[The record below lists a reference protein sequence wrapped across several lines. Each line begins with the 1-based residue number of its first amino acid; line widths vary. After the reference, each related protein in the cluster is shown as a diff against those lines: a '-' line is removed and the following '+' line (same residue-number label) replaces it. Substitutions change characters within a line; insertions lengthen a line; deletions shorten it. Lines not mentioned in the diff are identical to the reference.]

1 MPDSKALSTLNE
13 QQARQKRILGDWNKV
28 WEVDN
33 GAFNLLSDVPKML
46 WNGPSDIDWLA
57 AGVREYLN
65 SSPGI
70 VMGIIGQRK
79 YSGVAASIVHGLAS
93 TAVFFIERYQNA
105 AEDSCQSYHKH
116 IDFLDNA
123 LQIFNDSQP
132 EKKDEIVKI
141 IRQIAQKFE
150 NSRHPKSRIDL
161 LIINVFVALND
172 VDLGYLESMQDHS
185 TEKNKSPQNSPR
197 PVRKLSKP
205 QASNLKIDASRAVSM
220 GADNIRNSIIKTIAQ
235 TLEKNL
241 DGADDYSFREWT
253 LRWLSIPD
261 FSYEPVSR
269 EILRSLIT
277 CKINEPETP
286 LSNDGHRSGKNYTD
300 HILERGEIT
309 PSNTANIC
317 AHKSRIIE
325 ILFTQDCKFIVNP
338 AFSNIYKEQN
348 GELESR
354 DYNGKK
360 EYLIDEELTS
370 KMGEIASAL
379 SSRAGIRNAS
389 YKQISIIIKT
399 IIGMVI
405 TYVFN
410 TLNSFTSLS
419 QFVIPL
425 GFYSSVKV
433 IDYLSDKLVSRL
445 KNVMDIYNEV
455 DRQFQVEQK
464 KLLDDLHIYPTVN
477 IKDDKIEVKVIECSP
492 ELQRML
498 KICAQVYLKSKNFQ
512 DLDASNKAAVCKI
525 IFISLSKRT
534 CYLDWKWCQAIPD
547 IIMPIIDRSKFHDSS
562 FYAKIIPN
570 YSAAISLM
578 AIEGAVEDSLNLHSN
593 KNL

>member
-1 MPDSKALSTLNE
+1 
-13 QQARQKRILGDWNKV
+13 
-28 WEVDN
+28 
-33 GAFNLLSDVPKML
+33 
-46 WNGPSDIDWLA
+46 
-57 AGVREYLN
+57 
-65 SSPGI
+65 
-70 VMGIIGQRK
+70 
-79 YSGVAASIVHGLAS
+79 
-93 TAVFFIERYQNA
+93 
-105 AEDSCQSYHKH
+105 
-116 IDFLDNA
+116 
-123 LQIFNDSQP
+123 
-132 EKKDEIVKI
+132 
-141 IRQIAQKFE
+141 
-150 NSRHPKSRIDL
+150 
-161 LIINVFVALND
+161 
-172 VDLGYLESMQDHS
+172 MQDNS
-185 TEKNKSPQNSPR
+185 TEKNKNPQNSPR
-197 PVRKLSKP
+197 PVKLS
-205 QASNLKIDASRAVSM
+205 QHQTSNLKVDVSRAVSM

-253 LRWLSIPD
+253 IRWLSIPD

-269 EILRSLIT
+269 KILRSLIT
-277 CKINEPETP
+277 CKINEPET
-286 LSNDGHRSGKNYTD
+286 LTSNDDYQGGKNYTD

-338 AFSNIYKEQN
+338 AFSNIYQEQN
-348 GELESR
+348 GELQSR

-360 EYLIDEELTS
+360 EYLIDKELTS

-399 IIGMVI
+399 MIGMVI
-405 TYVFN
+405 TYAFN

-433 IDYLSDKLVSRL
+433 IDYLSDKLVSSL

-455 DRQFQVEQK
+455 DLKFQLEQK
-464 KLLDDLHIYPTVN
+464 QLLDDLHIYPTVN

-498 KICAQVYLKSKNFQ
+498 KICAQVYLKSKIFQ

-534 CYLDWKWCQAIPD
+534 CYLDWQWCKAIPD
-547 IIMPIIDRSKFHDSS
+547 IIMPIIDRSKFHDLS

-578 AIEGAVEDSLNLHSN
+578 AIEGAVEDSLNLHF